1 MTRYSELEMQFETLI
16 IDTPGRGLISI
27 TPRVE
32 KALAHFESGSGL
44 LTLWILHTSAS
55 LIVTENTDSDVLRD
69 HEAFLGKLVPDGTLP
84 YHHSDEGADD
94 MPAHIRSILTQ
105 TSLTIPVRNGRM
117 TLGTWQGIFLWEH
130 RTMPHRRR
138 IQLAWLNSGS

>member
-1 MTRYSELEMQFETLI
+1 MQFKTLI
-16 IDTPGRGLISI
+16 IDTPGRGLVPI
-27 TPRVE
+27 TRKVE
-32 KALAHFESGSGL
+32 AALDHLDSSDGL
-44 LTLWILHTSAS
+44 LTLWIMHTSAS

-84 YHHSDEGADD
+84 YLHSDEGEDD

-105 TSLTIPVRNGRM
+105 TSLTIPVREGQM

-130 RTMPHRRR
+130 RTIPHRRR
-138 IQLAWLNSGS
+138 IQLAWLTSGS